1 MIARAHDHG
10 IKAIGATI
18 MPYAGSG
25 YYHPDAA
32 NEADRQAINAW
43 IRAPGHFD
51 AVVDFDRL
59 MRDPKRPTYL
69 RPDYDL
75 GDGLHP
81 SVKGYQAMGNAVP
94 LSLFR

>member
-1 MIARAHDHG
+1 
-10 IKAIGATI
+10 
-18 MPYAGSG
+18 MPELIE
-25 YYHPDAA
+25 PI
-32 NEADRQAINAW
+32 EPQPTTDRQAINAW

-59 MRDPKRPTYL
+59 MRDPKRPTSL

-94 LSLFR
+94 LSLFK

>member
-1 MIARAHDHG
+1 
-10 IKAIGATI
+10 
-18 MPYAGSG
+18 MPYAASG

-51 AVVDFDRL
+51 AVVDFDEL
-59 MRDPKRPTYL
+59 TRDPKRPNYL
-69 RPDYDL
+69 SPAFDS

-81 SVKGYQAMGNAVP
+81 SVAGYKAMGEAVP
-94 LSLFR
+94 LALLGG